1 MDGKLKYNIY
11 MCCLIFIIWAYG
23 SLAISPQTNQSTR
36 TVRRDVGYVNS
47 CYIMLDDAIMYTN
60 KFMEWITETIGAWQ

>member
-1 MDGKLKYNIY
+1 MDGKLKYNIN

-23 SLAISPQTNQSTR
+23 SLAISPQINQSTR

-47 CYIMLDDAIMYTN
+47 CYIILDGAMYTN
-60 KFMEWITETIGAWQ
+60 EFMEWITGTIGACQ